1 MHMSSSYV
9 ANATLCE
16 TLVILGD
23 QSNTLCNEGRVREE
37 IGDVMQKLKK
47 AAAVALMVGGLGLAG
62 GGVASAHGGHDYDE
76 QFPAV
81 VDNLQVVDC
90 EQSFETGAAFTN
102 VPAAVAVG
110 DNTNRQDIGNFC
122 TVIGSI
128 DD

>member
-1 MHMSSSYV
+1 
-9 ANATLCE
+9 
-16 TLVILGD
+16 
-23 QSNTLCNEGRVREE
+23 
-37 IGDVMQKLKK
+37 MQKLKK

-62 GGVASAHGGHDYDE
+62 GSVASAQGGHGGHDYDE

-90 EQSFETGAAFTN
+90 DQSFDGGLAFANLPVATGDSN
-102 VPAAVAVG
+102 S
-110 DNTNRQDIGNFC
+110 NIGNFC